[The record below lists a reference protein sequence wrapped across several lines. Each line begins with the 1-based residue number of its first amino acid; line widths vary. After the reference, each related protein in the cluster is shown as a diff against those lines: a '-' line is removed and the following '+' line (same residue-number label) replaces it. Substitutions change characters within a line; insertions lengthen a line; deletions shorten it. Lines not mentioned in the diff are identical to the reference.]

1 MAGVMA
7 SMAHRSSFA
16 RVLAAG
22 GTPTANASAGGDIGS
37 IVVGSVGVEN
47 KIKGGPDD
55 RLALSFLAHRHVLPD
70 CFHPRDHLNLS
81 GHSRNTPEA
90 RVRANPS
97 FVRSPF
103 LFVVACS
110 LQPSRIATA
119 RVQPAE
125 ARSIFTGKQDTMKPV
140 DGSCSRLCSFSMW
153 Q

>member
-1 MAGVMA
+1 MIGGVD
-7 SMAHRSSFA
+7 A
-16 RVLAAG
+16 RLGNEECLDVCRQTLGAERDEFELEW
-22 GTPTANASAGGDIGS
+22 SQQ
-37 IVVGSVGVEN
+37 
-47 KIKGGPDD
+47 K
-55 RLALSFLAHRHVLPD
+55 
-70 CFHPRDHLNLS
+70 HPRS
-81 GHSRNTPEA
+81 EG
-90 RVRANPS
+90 VRKS
-97 FVRSPF
+97 IIRSLPV